1 MNMLDGLP
9 GVRCEGEIL
18 RNCLP
23 FPQLHPKGRSLW
35 SGHDIYGCKILS
47 HHLRDVQWTH
57 RNPTEYL
64 RRLHREE
71 DFNVLYLRRTNLLR
85 HALSN
90 IRARREGFS
99 RKKGEQAPSGAMQV
113 DPENVIRWM
122 RSSEALK
129 AYEERLLEGVP
140 HLSLTYEE
148 NIRDPRRHQETVEDI
163 CEFLG
168 IESAPVQTQYQKMAP
183 PSLREGVANYE
194 ALARQLSGTEYA
206 RYLD

>member
-1 MNMLDGLP
+1 
-9 GVRCEGEIL
+9 
-18 RNCLP
+18 
-23 FPQLHPKGRSLW
+23 
-35 SGHDIYGCKILS
+35 
-47 HHLRDVQWTH
+47 
-57 RNPTEYL
+57 
-64 RRLHREE
+64 
-71 DFNVLYLRRTNLLR
+71 
-85 HALSN
+85 
-90 IRARREGFS
+90 
-99 RKKGEQAPSGAMQV
+99 MQV